1 MLASQGSRIV
11 EKALCAKE
19 SLQGKFFN
27 DPKLTIEY
35 SNCSPYVVHAPD
47 IPTRPLGS
55 NVPSGPVSVS
65 QADDSIISVEVRI
78 SPRRKHRSGHDE
90 SPRAIECKNGLLSYV
105 DRDIGLSHYLQFV
118 EDEKGTVAGVLSS
131 DDWDHVSCY
140 FKQLISSDD
149 NGDDLLGKIASNM
162 KEKFDKYWVCLQD
175 WIQSVSQPVSIE
187 KDIDVLKKLEQARDK
202 QLGGKLGTRVSSMNF
217 PGSTQASLFIS
228 LFFPICRFMY
238 LPLLASASLSSSCY
252 DWIPGVINCAYRKR
266 LHKLTDH
273 YPDAAV
279 GFNIFSF
286 LPDTENDYASY
297 TESLRYLSS
306 NDRAWVAEFTEGTTL
321 LLVPTSNFLKKV
333 LKVDGQTRIYGVVL
347 KYVHHIPR
355 WHILATRV

>member
-1 MLASQGSRIV
+1 MIRNFSLVLFRIV

-19 SLQGKFFN
+19 SLQGKFSN
-27 DPKLTIEY
+27 DPKLTVEY
-35 SNCSPYVVHAPD
+35 SNCSPYVMHAPD

-55 NVPSGPVSVS
+55 NVPSGPVTVS
-65 QADDSIISVEVRI
+65 QAYDSIISVEATI

-90 SPRAIECKNGLLSYV
+90 SP
-105 DRDIGLSHYLQFV
+105 
-118 EDEKGTVAGVLSS
+118 
-131 DDWDHVSCY
+131 
-140 FKQLISSDD
+140 
-149 NGDDLLGKIASNM
+149 
-162 KEKFDKYWVCLQD
+162 
-175 WIQSVSQPVSIE
+175 
-187 KDIDVLKKLEQARDK
+187 
-202 QLGGKLGTRVSSMNF
+202 
-217 PGSTQASLFIS
+217 
-228 LFFPICRFMY
+228 RFMY

-306 NDRAWVAEFTEGTTL
+306 NDRAWVAEFAEGTTL

-333 LKVDGQTRIYGVVL
+333 LKVEGQTRIYGVVL